1 MDNHLNAPQLSD
13 RISVILHRP
22 AIPENIGA
30 VARGMMNTG
39 YSRLFISSSETED
52 WNTARKLAVSA
63 AHILEEAPRSNSLEE
78 ALALSRAG
86 YVVGTTGRDRK
97 YWNPVET
104 TQAARTILER
114 ASVTDVSLVFGP
126 ENTGLSNEE
135 LTLCH
140 LTVTL
145 PAADE
150 LGSYNLSHAVIL
162 VLFQIMTA
170 AQQPGSGDTGE
181 NPAGF
186 ETLEG
191 MYGHIQEVLMETGF
205 LWDDN
210 PDHMMRAVRGFI
222 NKSSPTEQETKMVRG
237 ICRRLLWHLRSK

>member
-1 MDNHLNAPQLSD
+1 
-13 RISVILHRP
+13 
-22 AIPENIGA
+22 
-30 VARGMMNTG
+30 MMNTG
-39 YSRLFISSSETED
+39 YSNLFISSPETDD

-63 AHILEEAPRSNSLEE
+63 VKILDEAPRSDSLKE

-86 YVVGTTGRDRK
+86 YIVGTTGRDRK
-97 YWNPVET
+97 YWNPVEI
-104 TQAARTILER
+104 TQAIPAIIER

-140 LTVTL
+140 LTVNL
-145 PAADE
+145 PTADE

-162 VLFQIMTA
+162 ILFQIMTA
-170 AQQPGSGDTGE
+170 VHPGSEDSRE

-191 MYGHIQEVLMETGF
+191 MYGHIQDVLTQTGF

-210 PDHMMRAVRGFI
+210 PDHMMRAVRSFL
-222 NKSSPTEQETKMVRG
+222 NKSSPTVQEVKTIRG
-237 ICRRLLWHLRSK
+237 ICRRLLWHLRNK

>member
-1 MDNHLNAPQLSD
+1 
-13 RISVILHRP
+13 
-22 AIPENIGA
+22 
-30 VARGMMNTG
+30 MMNTG
-39 YSRLFISSSETED
+39 YSKLFISSSETDD

-63 AHILEEAPRSNSLEE
+63 AHILDEAPRSKSLEE

-97 YWNPVET
+97 YWDPVEI
-104 TQAARTILER
+104 TQAIPTILER
-114 ASVTDVSLVFGP
+114 VSGTDVSLVFGP

-140 LTVTL
+140 LAVTL
-145 PAADE
+145 PTADE

-170 AQQPGSGDTGE
+170 AHPGSQDIGE
-181 NPAGF
+181 SPAGF
-186 ETLEG
+186 EILEG
-191 MYGHIQEVLMETGF
+191 MYGHIQEVLTQTGF

-210 PDHMMRAVRGFI
+210 PDHMMRAVRSFLNDESG
-222 NKSSPTEQETKMVRG
+222 SQLPEQVEPYGTGGEDGARDLPQVVVAPEE
-237 ICRRLLWHLRSK
+237 